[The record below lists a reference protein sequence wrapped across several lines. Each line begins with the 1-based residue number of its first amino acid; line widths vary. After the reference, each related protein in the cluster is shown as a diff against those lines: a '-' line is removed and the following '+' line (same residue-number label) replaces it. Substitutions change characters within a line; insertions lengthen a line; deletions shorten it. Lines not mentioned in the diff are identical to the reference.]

1 MIRRL
6 HRWLGVVIA
15 AWLAVAT
22 LSGLALLWADEYVD
36 WRYPQ
41 LPETLPAATPD
52 AEVIARIV
60 AATEG
65 RLSALAMPRPARPA
79 YHAYLTDGGERLYH
93 PETGALVAEWGWRD
107 NLPAF
112 LFELHAYLLAGEPG
126 HTLVGILGGLVLVSL
141 VSGVWLWVRRRNIF
155 RLRYFWPRNTES
167 RYLLRGHAAQG
178 ATLGLLFAGLVV
190 TGVAMVFPAPF
201 QSSLNAVLG
210 AQPPLAPSVAT
221 VEGDAGPIDWQ
232 QVLDAAGEA
241 FPAGVVRFVSP
252 PRQSDAPVL
261 VRLRNE
267 GELHPNGR
275 SYVVVHPA
283 SGETLQVI
291 DATRRGA
298 GPAVFDALYP
308 LHAGKTGWPGYR
320 LLLTVLSLSLLYMA
334 AAGTL
339 LFLRGRRVRRPSRRA
354 GTSALQA
361 ERGG

>member
-15 AWLAVAT
+15 VWLAVAT
-22 LSGLALLWADEYVD
+22 LSGIALLWVDEYVD

-41 LPETLPAATPD
+41 LPETLSAETPD
-52 AEVIARIV
+52 AQVIARIV

-65 RLSALAMPRPARPA
+65 RLSALAMPRAERPA

-93 PETGALVAEWGWRD
+93 PETGAPVAEWGWSD
-107 NLPAF
+107 SLPAF

-126 HTLVGILGGLVLVSL
+126 NTLVGILGCLVLVSL
-141 VSGVWLWVRRRNIF
+141 TSGAWLWLQRRKVF
-155 RLRYFWPRNTES
+155 RLRYFWPRNTEP

-178 ATLGLLFAGLVV
+178 ATLGLLFAGLAI
-190 TGVAMVFPAPF
+190 TGVAMVFPGPF
-201 QSSLNAVLG
+201 QSSLNTVLG
-210 AQPPLAPSVAT
+210 AQPPLAPST
-221 VEGDAGPIDWQ
+221 VTLGADPGPTDWQ
-232 QVLDAAGEA
+232 RVLDAAGKT

-252 PRQSDAPVL
+252 PRQSDAPVVL
-261 VRLRNE
+261 RLRNE

-275 SYVVVHPA
+275 SYLLVHPA
-283 SGETLQVI
+283 SGEILETI

-320 LLLTVLSLSLLYMA
+320 LFLALVSVSLLFMVVS
-334 AAGTL
+334 G
-339 LFLRGRRVRRPSRRA
+339 LRLMLGRRRVRT
-354 GTSALQA
+354 GTARSALP
-361 ERGG
+361 RCS

>member
-1 MIRRL
+1 MIRGL

-15 AWLAVAT
+15 SWLAVAT
-22 LSGLALLWADEYVD
+22 LSGIALLWTDEYVD

-41 LPETLPAATPD
+41 LPETLPTEMPD
-52 AEVIARIV
+52 ADVIARIV

-65 RLSALAMPRPARPA
+65 RLSALAMPRAERPA

-93 PETGALVAEWGWRD
+93 PETGALVAEWGWSD
-107 NLPAF
+107 SLPAF

-126 HTLVGILGGLVLVSL
+126 HTLVGILGCLVMVSL
-141 VSGVWLWVRRRNIF
+141 TSGAWLWLRRRNIF
-155 RLRYFWPRNTES
+155 RLRYFWPRHAEP

-178 ATLGLLFAGLVV
+178 AALGLLFAGLVV
-190 TGVAMVFPAPF
+190 TGVAMVFPGPF

-210 AQPPLAPSVAT
+210 ANPPLAPSAVT
-221 VEGDAGPIDWQ
+221 VDADTRETDWQ

-261 VRLRNE
+261 VRLRNA

-275 SYVVVHPA
+275 SYLLLHPA
-283 SGETLQVI
+283 SGEILETI

-308 LHAGKTGWPGYR
+308 LHAGKTGWSGYR
-320 LLLTVLSLSLLYMA
+320 LALTVLSLSLLYISA
-334 AAGTL
+334 SGTL

-354 GTSALQA
+354 GESVLQTGQ
-361 ERGG
+361 EG